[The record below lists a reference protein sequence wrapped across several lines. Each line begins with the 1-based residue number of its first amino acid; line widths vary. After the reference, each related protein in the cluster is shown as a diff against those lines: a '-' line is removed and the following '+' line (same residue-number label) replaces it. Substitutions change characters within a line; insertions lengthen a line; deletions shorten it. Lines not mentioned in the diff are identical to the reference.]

1 MEPSKSSIAFDKQ
14 RASSFNTQYQ
24 KLAPLS
30 DAIHLLLRVI
40 LLDLPADAQVLCV
53 GAGTGAELLFLAKAF
68 PGWQFAVVEPA
79 VPMLD
84 LCRQRAEDAGIAAR
98 CTFHAGYLDTL
109 PDAPPFHAATS
120 LLVTHFLLTPDARR
134 DYWAQIAARLRP
146 EGVLVASTLASDMTT
161 SAYQSL
167 LEVWLQ
173 MQRYTGT
180 PVEAIAKMP
189 ESYGR
194 DVAILP
200 PVDIEAE
207 IAASGFHAPTQF
219 YQTLLIHGWYAKR
232 SAQEQGFQRE
242 KNY

>member
-1 MEPSKSSIAFDKQ
+1 MCYNYGMETSKSSIAFDKE
-14 RASSFNTQYQ
+14 RASSFNAQYQ

-40 LLDLPADAQVLCV
+40 LLDLPAEARVLCV
-53 GAGTGAELLFLAKAF
+53 GAGTGAELLFLAEAF
-68 PGWQFAVVEPA
+68 PGWQLTAVEPA
-79 VPMLD
+79 TSMLD
-84 LCRQRAEDAGIAAR
+84 LCRQRAEAAGIAAR

-109 PDAPPFHAATS
+109 PAAPPFHAATS

-161 SAYQSL
+161 AAYQSL
-167 LEVWLQ
+167 LQTWLQ
-173 MQRYTGT
+173 MQKYTGT
-180 PVEAIAKMP
+180 PPEAIAKMP

-194 DVAILP
+194 DVAVLP
-200 PVDIEAE
+200 PATIEAE

-219 YQTLLIHGWYAKR
+219 YQAFLIHAWYAR
-232 SAQEQGFQRE
+232 RHV
-242 KNY
+242 

>member
-1 MEPSKSSIAFDKQ
+1 MLQCATMETSKSPVAFDKE
-14 RASSFNTQYQ
+14 RASSFNAQYQ

-30 DAIHLLLRVI
+30 EAMHLLLRVI
-40 LLDLPADAQVLCV
+40 LLDLPDDARVLCV
-53 GAGTGAELLFLAKAF
+53 GAGTGAELLFLAEVF

-84 LCRQRAEDAGIAAR
+84 LCRRRADAAGIAAR

-109 PDAPPFHAATS
+109 PAVPPFHAATS

-161 SAYQSL
+161 AAYQSL

-180 PVEAIAKMP
+180 PAEAIAKMP

-194 DVAILP
+194 DVAVLP
-200 PVDIEAE
+200 PADIEAE
-207 IAASGFHAPTQF
+207 IAASGFDAPIAF
-219 YQTLLIHGWYAKR
+219 YQALLIHAWYTKR
-232 SAQEQGFQRE
+232 VS
-242 KNY
+242 